1 MLQSLRNI
9 WDIPDLRKRVLFTLG
24 LLAVYRLGNHVPT
37 PGINAKA
44 LIDFFEQ
51 NRANWFGLVD
61 MFSGGNL
68 SRVTVFALGIM
79 PYISASIILQLLT
92 VVWPYL
98 EKLSKEGELGRRKI
112 TQYTRYGTVL
122 LSIVQSLGIAV
133 YLEKMTVGQQFQI
146 VESPG
151 IGFKLMTVL
160 TLTTGTAFIMWLGEQ
175 ITERGIGNGMSLL
188 IFAGIVVGFP
198 RGVLDS
204 VQKIQRGELGLI
216 TALLLVAMM
225 VLVVAAIVFVERG
238 QRRITVQY
246 AKRVVGRRMYGG
258 QSTHLPL
265 RVNTS
270 GVIPVIFAS
279 SIIAFPQT
287 IASWWSTN
295 NPWMQAVADQL
306 KWGMPLYNL
315 LYVAFIIFFCYF
327 YTSIV
332 FNPDDVAENMRK
344 YGGFVPGIRPGKR
357 TAEYLDHILGRITF
371 GGAIYLALIAILPE
385 FLITGFKVAPIPV
398 IGPGLDAFLTNN
410 NLDWVTE
417 GLGLNFYFGG
427 TSLLIIVGVAMD
439 TVAQV
444 EAQLIMR
451 HYEGFSGPG
460 KGRRIRGRR

>member
-24 LLAVYRLGNHVPT
+24 MLAVYRLGNHVPT
-37 PGINAKA
+37 PGINAQA

-51 NRANWFGLVD
+51 NRGNWFGLVD

-68 SRVTVFALGIM
+68 ARVTIFALGIM

-92 VVWPYL
+92 VVWPFL

-112 TQYTRYGTVL
+112 TQYTRYGTML
-122 LSIVQSLGIAV
+122 LSIVQSFAIAA
-133 YLEKMTVGQQFQI
+133 YLETLTVSQTYRI
-146 VESPG
+146 VENPG
-151 IGFKLMTVL
+151 WGFKLMTVL
-160 TLTTGTAFIMWLGEQ
+160 TLTTGTAFVMWLGEQ
-175 ITERGIGNGMSLL
+175 ITDRGVGNGMSLL

-198 RGVLDS
+198 RGALDTL
-204 VQKIQRGELGLI
+204 QRIQRGDLSLL
-216 TALLLVAMM
+216 AAMLLLALM
-225 VLVVAAIVFVERG
+225 VLVIMAIVFVERG

-258 QSTHLPL
+258 QATHLPL
-265 RVNTS
+265 RVNTA

-287 IASWWSTN
+287 IASFFQAN
-295 NPWMQAVADQL
+295 NPWMQAVSEQL
-306 KWGMPLYNL
+306 QWGMPLYNL

-327 YTSIV
+327 YTAIV

-344 YGGFVPGIRPGKR
+344 YGGFIPGIRPGKR

-371 GGAIYLALIAILPE
+371 GGAIYLAIIALLPE
-385 FLITGFKVAPIPV
+385 FLITGFKVAPIPG
-398 IGPGLDAFLTNN
+398 IGPQLDMFLSQN
-410 NLDWVTE
+410 NLGWITE

-444 EAQLIMR
+444 EAQLVMR
-451 HYEGFSGPG
+451 HYEGFTG
-460 KGRRIRGRR
+460 KGGRRIRGRR